1 LVGSEVGEG
10 RDGIRKG
17 PQAWTRTLVS
27 QRTTAIEVDTIAH
40 EAIGADHEAI
50 LQIAHFVFNNKCTLI
65 KKYYLAILCTKYY
78 NIF

>member
-40 EAIGADHEAI
+40 EAI

-65 KKYYLAILCTKYY
+65 NKYYLAILCTKYY
-78 NIF
+78 NVF

>member
-40 EAIGADHEAI
+40 EAI
-50 LQIAHFVFNNKCTLI
+50 LQIAHFVFNNKCTL
-65 KKYYLAILCTKYY
+65 
-78 NIF
+78 